1 MRYYKEM
8 KDGKIFGYE
17 TRTDDIIPE
26 NEIEITQEEYN
37 QALEELQAQIQEQNK
52 DVPTYEELEKQN
64 AELLYQVLTGEEL
77 DVTTN

>member
-1 MRYYKEM
+1 MTQDYDYHMYIRHLVTPQEAIAAYFTK
-8 KDGKIFGYE
+8 
-17 TRTDDIIPE
+17 
-26 NEIEITQEEYN
+26 TQEEYN
-37 QALEELQAQIQEQNK
+37 QALEELQAQIQEQDK

>member
-26 NEIEITQEEYN
+26 NEIEITQEEYKE
-37 QALEELQAQIQEQNK
+37 AILELQKENNI
-52 DVPTYEELEKQN
+52 DIEENQ
-64 AELLYQVLTGEEL
+64 
-77 DVTTN
+77 DI